1 MGLGYRS
8 RLLPQCTDIHL
19 WYQHQILKII
29 KTSNIRTFLLVLIF
43 SLSGCDN
50 FLDTENLVE
59 KTTAN
64 FPATETEANEML
76 TSIYANL
83 LFADPETSSF
93 FYFAHLASDD
103 CLGGIISGSN
113 NCATIFLMFSFLNI
127 VGGFWG

>member
-1 MGLGYRS
+1 M
-8 RLLPQCTDIHL
+8 
-19 WYQHQILKII
+19 

-43 SLSGCDN
+43 SLSGCEN

-83 LFADPETSSF
+83 LFADPEF
-93 FYFAHLASDD
+93 LAPK
-103 CLGGIISGSN
+103 
-113 NCATIFLMFSFLNI
+113 AT
-127 VGGFWG
+127 